1 MSDAVPAAPLVPVEV
16 DLRGLPF
23 MPLDVVRLLDS
34 DLFALTSGDEFKAAL
49 SLWCKAW
56 LQVPAASLPND
67 DRVLAH
73 LSGAGARWRKVKGMA
88 LRGWQLCSDDRLY
101 HPVIAEK
108 ALAAWEER
116 VAYRERRG
124 NETERLRRHRE
135 EHKRLR
141 DQLRELGFTYPH
153 NTPMETLRAA
163 LQDAELNIHRGVS
176 SNAPVRVSGPS
187 PETQPLRLREGQG
200 QGQGEGY
207 LKDQEQAPQQRR
219 PSPEAGDDQPTEKP
233 KRASRLPEDWALPDD
248 WLDWAL
254 TERPE
259 FSEADMRKVGEG
271 FRDYWCSAAGK
282 GATKVDWLATW
293 RNWVRKESA
302 PSATP
307 RKPAVGSKR
316 YPFIPP
322 RGYQLEDHEFWHP
335 QMTDTVLSTRTHD
348 FSTLE
353 RLPDG
358 EGAC

>member
-73 LSGAGARWRKVKGMA
+73 LSGAGARWRKVKDMA

-141 DQLRELGFTYPH
+141 EQLRELGFTYPH
-153 NTPMETLRAA
+153 NTSMETLRAA

-200 QGQGEGY
+200 EGEGQGQGEGY
-207 LKDQEQAPQQRR
+207 LKDP
-219 PSPEAGDDQPTEKP
+219 PLPPEGD
-233 KRASRLPEDWALPDD
+233 AA
-248 WLDWAL
+248 
-254 TERPE
+254 
-259 FSEADMRKVGEG
+259 
-271 FRDYWCSAAGK
+271 SAAGGQGQSPSK
-282 GATKVDWLATW
+282 SVRKKRDPAFDPMTAKPDNVSTEVWAKWVQLRKEIRKPLTPTACRQQAEQLARHPNPDAVVLKSVANGWQGLFPDKVERPPATK
-293 RNWVRKESA
+293 
-302 PSATP
+302 PSNFTNLP
-307 RKPAVGSKR
+307 THTRDQ
-316 YPFIPP
+316 
-322 RGYQLEDHEFWHP
+322 YQEEPEHGPNF
-335 QMTDTVLSTRTHD
+335 
-348 FSTLE
+348 
-353 RLPDG
+353 
-358 EGAC
+358 

>member
-1 MSDAVPAAPLVPVEV
+1 MSDAVPAAPLVPAEV

-73 LSGAGARWRKVKGMA
+73 LSGAGARWRKVRDMA

-108 ALAAWEER
+108 ALAAWDER

-153 NTPMETLRAA
+153 NAPMETLRAA
-163 LQDAELNIHRGVS
+163 LQDAELNIHRCVS
-176 SNAPVRVSGPS
+176 SNAPVRVSGAS
-187 PETQPLRLREGQG
+187 PETQPLRLR
-200 QGQGEGY
+200 
-207 LKDQEQAPQQRR
+207 
-219 PSPEAGDDQPTEKP
+219 
-233 KRASRLPEDWALPDD
+233 
-248 WLDWAL
+248 
-254 TERPE
+254 
-259 FSEADMRKVGEG
+259 
-271 FRDYWCSAAGK
+271 
-282 GATKVDWLATW
+282 
-293 RNWVRKESA
+293 
-302 PSATP
+302 
-307 RKPAVGSKR
+307 
-316 YPFIPP
+316 
-322 RGYQLEDHEFWHP
+322 
-335 QMTDTVLSTRTHD
+335 
-348 FSTLE
+348 
-353 RLPDG
+353 
-358 EGAC
+358 